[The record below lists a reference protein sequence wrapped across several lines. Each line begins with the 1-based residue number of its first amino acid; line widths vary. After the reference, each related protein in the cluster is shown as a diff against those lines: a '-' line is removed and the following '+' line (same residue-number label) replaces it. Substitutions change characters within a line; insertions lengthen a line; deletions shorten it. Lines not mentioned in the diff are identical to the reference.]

1 MTRLLVS
8 HLRLSGTLRSYD
20 VSFTNEDGEVAPL
33 SVIVGEI
40 STGKTSIL
48 QFITY
53 CLGANQFPLHDEIRQ
68 AVTTALLEVRIDGVP
83 YVIERACVERPSKS
97 ATVHSCAIDD
107 LAEPH
112 PYTEHQINPPSDH
125 GSLSYLILGH
135 LGLSEIDLKEAPTQS
150 ASDVDRLSI
159 RDLLRLV
166 FVRYEDLGTENLLRE
181 NQHFVRL
188 KYEQVIDVLF
198 NAHDNHAASVA
209 AEVKKIE
216 RDIERG
222 QSQLDT
228 ILAFLDEQRVP
239 GRDDLVTS
247 IEAVDSELDASRS
260 TLAQV
265 ESQMTAA
272 AEFGAEQRAV
282 HQRAMQEA
290 NSAANARRS
299 AATQIE
305 RMVALAAQYDQDV
318 KKLTFAREAN
328 TLFDPLLITV
338 CPWCLQAVT
347 VGHPAEGECTVCHQP
362 LAADDAES
370 QVDLDREIKAVK
382 RRQSELADYL
392 QDLHA
397 QARSAEETTE
407 AAIERAGDSQA
418 ALDQVMQ
425 ARFAPYIDQRDLLVS
440 SLAAAT
446 QDRQQLEQFLSMHDS
461 AQRRRDELGQ
471 LRQQLADLQLE
482 LASAEE
488 VRQTRVDA
496 VEAISERYGTI
507 LEDFQFPKLTEPYVD
522 NRYVPHVRGLLYNQ
536 LGSAGART
544 LATLAWYLAIF
555 EVVAENGGPHPGLL
569 LIDSP
574 QKGLRAEPGKTADEY
589 QTPTI
594 AESVYQHLL
603 DWTATEPGA
612 GTQII
617 VVDNTPQAIAEPH
630 VIVRYSASAD
640 DPPYGLI
647 DDATT

>member
-1 MTRLLVS
+1 
-8 HLRLSGTLRSYD
+8 
-20 VSFTNEDGEVAPL
+20 
-33 SVIVGEI
+33 
-40 STGKTSIL
+40 
-48 QFITY
+48 
-53 CLGANQFPLHDEIRQ
+53 
-68 AVTTALLEVRIDGVP
+68 
-83 YVIERACVERPSKS
+83 
-97 ATVHSCAIDD
+97 
-107 LAEPH
+107 
-112 PYTEHQINPPSDH
+112 
-125 GSLSYLILGH
+125 
-135 LGLSEIDLKEAPTQS
+135 
-150 ASDVDRLSI
+150 
-159 RDLLRLV
+159 
-166 FVRYEDLGTENLLRE
+166 
-181 NQHFVRL
+181 
-188 KYEQVIDVLF
+188 
-198 NAHDNHAASVA
+198 
-209 AEVKKIE
+209 
-216 RDIERG
+216 
-222 QSQLDT
+222 
-228 ILAFLDEQRVP
+228 
-239 GRDDLVTS
+239 
-247 IEAVDSELDASRS
+247 
-260 TLAQV
+260 
-265 ESQMTAA
+265 
-272 AEFGAEQRAV
+272 
-282 HQRAMQEA
+282 MQEA
-290 NSAANARRS
+290 NTAANARRS

-328 TLFDPLLITV
+328 TLFDPLLMAV

-347 VGHPAEGECTVCHQP
+347 AGDPAEGECTVCHQP
-362 LAADDAES
+362 LGADDADS

-392 QDLHA
+392 EDLHA
-397 QARSAEETTE
+397 QARTAEERTE

-446 QDRQQLEQFLSMHDS
+446 QDRQQLEQFLSMHDG
-461 AQRRRDELGQ
+461 AQRRRDELGR

-482 LASAEE
+482 LAGAEE
-488 VRQTRVDA
+488 VRRTRVDA

-507 LEDFQFPKLTEPYVD
+507 LEDFQFPKLSEPHVD

-574 QKGLRAEPGKTADEY
+574 QKGLSADPGKTADEY
-589 QTPTI
+589 QTPSI

-603 DWTATEPGA
+603 AWTATEIGA

-617 VVDNTPQAIAEPH
+617 VVDNTPQSIAEPH